1 MWTLIMQEQ
10 VVKAVMENS
19 SDIFSNL
26 PQYAALITASV
37 AILLFL
43 TKEGLELK
51 RKKKEREQNKYAI
64 DRVASIQGLRI
75 IEQLLFIVK
84 LSNVFKL
91 TTVKSD
97 IQLKTDHLSNVRRIV
112 IDNNINLFIPTP
124 LEKFNYEI
132 LLLAAKAGDEKF
144 AIFANMNDFNSYLSD
159 SINLFIKKIESGEFE
174 RVSNELKD
182 RDGLKKM
189 VDRHLK
195 ALTPLTSSMSKNKGY
210 KNVMDELNREL
221 GIL

>member
-1 MWTLIMQEQ
+1 MQEQ

-19 SDIFSNL
+19 SDIFSDL

-43 TKEGLELK
+43 TKEVLELK

-84 LSNVFKL
+84 LSNTFKL
-91 TTVKSD
+91 ATEMTD

-112 IDNNINLFIPTP
+112 IKSNADLSIPAP

-144 AIFANMNDFNSYLSD
+144 AIFANMNDMNSHLNYI
-159 SINLFIKKIESGEFE
+159 INIVIKKIENGEFE

-182 RDGLKKM
+182 RDGLRKM
-189 VDRHLK
+189 VDIYLK
-195 ALTPLTSSMSKNKGY
+195 TLKPLTALMNKNKGY
-210 KNVMDELNREL
+210 KNIMDELDKEL
-221 GIL
+221 EIL

>member
-1 MWTLIMQEQ
+1 MQEQ